1 MTLTL
6 QTRRLLAEQFTPDTL
21 RQLASLME
29 GDTPARKA
37 RRSLSDESI
46 DQLATMLVNGHRPT
60 IGWWKRHAA

>member
-29 GDTPARKA
+29 SDTPARKA
-37 RRSLSDESI
+37 RRSLSEESI
-46 DQLATMLVNGHRPT
+46 DQLATMLANGRRPT